1 MSILSILTIF
11 WKLIDRELIRSLK
24 LTGSLMRGAVVL
36 YRFQKWSIPRES
48 LPVSD
53 ESESKMSLFKTK
65 ELWTFTNS
73 EASNSEN
80 YTSRSLAFF
89 PSENILASKFKTSLI
104 LTASVEGRLRLYHVV
119 LQSVSNSE
127 GLLLELDLKLPI
139 LQIEV
144 GHFSSGGHGPHIAVL
159 HPRQLS
165 VYSLVKS
172 NRSSLPLTLTVHKLA
187 ARWLS

>member
-1 MSILSILTIF
+1 
-11 WKLIDRELIRSLK
+11 
-24 LTGSLMRGAVVL
+24 
-36 YRFQKWSIPRES
+36 
-48 LPVSD
+48 
-53 ESESKMSLFKTK
+53 MSLFKTK

-73 EASNSEN
+73 EASSEN

-89 PSENILASKFKTSLI
+89 PSENILTSKFKTSLI
-104 LTASVEGRLRLYHVV
+104 FTASVEGKLRLYHVV
-119 LQSVSNSE
+119 LQSVNSE
-127 GLLLELDLKLPI
+127 GLLLELDLKFPI

-172 NRSSLPLTLTVHKLA
+172 NRSGFAINFESSVFG
-187 ARWLS
+187 R